1 MVSGARR
8 GSTTEYV
15 TREGE
20 HLQQRR
26 LTDEHQVVGAGEVLA
41 EQAQL
46 AQAVGLQEVGVVDD
60 GHEHFA
66 GAVQAEG
73 LLHEQALALAVAARE
88 LDLEGLA
95 ENAQGVGVAVQGPVN
110 HRGDH
115 PLGVE
120 GEERLLEE
128 ALAGARFA
136 QDQAKAALLGVD
148 LEDLEDFLLM
158 GEQRERV
165 AVEGVFLQ
173 AEMGTDH
180 GRGDCG
186 RSLGRRS
193 LATKSSGRA
202 SPRRS
207 PL

>member
-1 MVSGARR
+1 M
-8 GSTTEYV
+8 
-15 TREGE
+15 
-20 HLQQRR
+20 
-26 LTDEHQVVGAGEVLA
+26 
-41 EQAQL
+41 
-46 AQAVGLQEVGVVDD
+46 GVVDD

-73 LLHEQALALAVAARE
+73 LLYEQSLALAVAARE

-95 ENAQGVGVAVQGPVN
+95 ENAQGVGVGVQGPVN
-110 HRGDH
+110 HRGNH
-115 PLGVE
+115 PLGVV
-120 GEERLLEE
+120 GEERLFED
-128 ALAGARFA
+128 ALAGARLA
-136 QDQAKAALLGVD
+136 QDQAKAALLGVN

-186 RSLGRRS
+186 RSLGEPPAASGVGRRS
-193 LATKSSGRA
+193 LATRSSGRA